1 MTSCIS
7 TMNVIAQDKKSFTLE
22 DLMPGGNNYFNL
34 QPKNLHGLKWWGDV
48 CVNAD
53 IEEVKAVNPTNGKET
68 VLFTLQ
74 DTNDLLAAKELGKM
88 ITLISSFSINRLIA
102 SLSSSFISA

>member
-53 IEEVKAVNPTNGKET
+53 KMCIRDRRYTFRCK
-68 VLFTLQ
+68 FTQ
-74 DTNDLLAAKELGKM
+74 
-88 ITLISSFSINRLIA
+88 SFDN
-102 SLSSSFISA
+102 